1 MGEQMPQWAALDPG
15 IAGSM
20 QSGSG
25 QWTGG
30 LWRAP
35 EVRTSTQGQQHGIPL
50 AAMAVWLD

>member
-1 MGEQMPQWAALDPG
+1 MGEQMPQRAALDPG

-20 QSGSG
+20 QRGSG

-30 LWRAP
+30 LWRA